1 MRIDYEKLTIKPKV
15 FGAIFV
21 LCLLAMIFLMVSFLW
36 IPIGIYIKN
45 FLPSYLSLFYV
56 VVSLFAFGVLVK
68 IFSLFVTIFFV
79 KDKMNKLRSINES
92 LSSLLLSSLIGIVF
106 TAFQSFFSLELFLN
120 DEPYNPDNMISVA
133 LFSLGN
139 YFVENSYFYYLL
151 GASLIA
157 FLFFRFYLLRNKI
170 VLELETK
177 ETTETTFSEKEKFY
191 LSLLACVILIFV
203 TVGTFFMLFWFLVL
217 LINK

>member
-1 MRIDYEKLTIKPKV
+1 MNYEALIIKPKV
-15 FGAIFV
+15 FGTIFA
-21 LCLLAMIFLMVSFLW
+21 LCLLAMIFLMVTFLW

-68 IFSLFVTIFFV
+68 IFSLFVAIFFA

-120 DEPYNPDNMISVA
+120 DKPYNPDNMISVA

-157 FLFFRFYLLRNKI
+157 FLFYLLRNKI

>member
-1 MRIDYEKLTIKPKV
+1 MNYEALTIKPKV
-15 FGAIFV
+15 FGTIFA
-21 LCLLAMIFLMVSFLW
+21 LCLLAMIFLMVTFLW

-68 IFSLFVTIFFV
+68 IFSLFVAIFFA

-120 DEPYNPDNMISVA
+120 DKPYNPDNMISVA

-157 FLFFRFYLLRNKI
+157 FLFYLLRNKI

>member
-1 MRIDYEKLTIKPKV
+1 MNYEALTIKPKV
-15 FGAIFV
+15 FGTIFA
-21 LCLLAMIFLMVSFLW
+21 LCLLAMIFLMVTFLW

-68 IFSLFVTIFFV
+68 IFSLFVAIFFA

-120 DEPYNPDNMISVA
+120 DNPYNPDNMISVA

-157 FLFFRFYLLRNKI
+157 FLFYLLRNKI

>member
-1 MRIDYEKLTIKPKV
+1 
-15 FGAIFV
+15 
-21 LCLLAMIFLMVSFLW
+21 
-36 IPIGIYIKN
+36 
-45 FLPSYLSLFYV
+45 
-56 VVSLFAFGVLVK
+56 
-68 IFSLFVTIFFV
+68 
-79 KDKMNKLRSINES
+79 
-92 LSSLLLSSLIGIVF
+92 
-106 TAFQSFFSLELFLN
+106 ELFLN
-120 DEPYNPDNMISVA
+120 DKPYNPDNMISVA

>member
-15 FGAIFV
+15 FGTIFG
-21 LCLLAMIFLMVSFLW
+21 LCSLAMFFLIVSFLW

-45 FLPSYLSLFYV
+45 FLPSFLSLFYAV
-56 VVSLFAFGVLVK
+56 ATLFAFGVLVK
-68 IFSLFVTIFFV
+68 IFSLFVTMFFV
-79 KDKMNKLRSINES
+79 KDKMNKLRSMNET
-92 LSSLLLSSLIGIVF
+92 LSYLLLSSLAGAAF

-151 GASLIA
+151 GA

-203 TVGTFFMLFWFLVL
+203 TIGAFFMLFWFLVL